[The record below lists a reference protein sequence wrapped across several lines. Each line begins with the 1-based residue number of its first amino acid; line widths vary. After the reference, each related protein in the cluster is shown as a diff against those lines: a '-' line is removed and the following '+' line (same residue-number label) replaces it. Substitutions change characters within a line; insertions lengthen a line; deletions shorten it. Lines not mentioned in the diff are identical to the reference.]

1 MNSEIFEQLQEVLAL
16 ATNHNVEEIQP
27 ASQLEVDLGVNM
39 EDDFPRILA
48 EVNRRFDIKLQM
60 SHVLAE
66 LGEADDSVE
75 QLAKLVEEEV
85 ELG

>member
-1 MNSEIFEQLQEVLAL
+1 MNSDIFAELQEVLAL
-16 ATNHNVEEIQP
+16 ATNHSVEEIQ
-27 ASQLEVDLGVNM
+27 AISQLEADLGVNM

-48 EVNRRFDIKLQM
+48 DVNRRFEIKLQM
-60 SHVLAE
+60 SHVLSE
-66 LGEADDSVE
+66 LEEAGDTVE